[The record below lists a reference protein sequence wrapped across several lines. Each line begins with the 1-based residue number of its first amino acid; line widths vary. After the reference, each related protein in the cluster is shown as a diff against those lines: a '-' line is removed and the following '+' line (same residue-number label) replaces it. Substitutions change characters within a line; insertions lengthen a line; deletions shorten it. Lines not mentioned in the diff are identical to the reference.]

1 MATVLI
7 RLGTS
12 FFVLFH
18 PWPLARFR
26 ENTFSTRGFGHL
38 VVGGAKLLRTTAA
51 IFPIFPFFPIF
62 LSKSFK
68 ICHQWILE
76 TFPLQL
82 PKQNFILFYFETN
95 HLSTWE
101 YNVINR
107 RLYKIFVASVCRYL
121 GFWWNENWNIWAN
134 IINRKSGQEMRSRG
148 PQLWGQVL
156 HSKSQKQFL

>member
-1 MATVLI
+1 MGTVFI
-7 RLGTS
+7 RLGTT
-12 FFVLFH
+12 FCVPFH

-38 VVGGAKLLRTTAA
+38 VVGGATLLRTTAA

-82 PKQNFILFYFETN
+82 PKQNLILFYFETN

-101 YNVINR
+101 YNVIN

-134 IINRKSGQEMRSRG
+134 IIDNKQEARPGDEVQRPATLRTSIT
-148 PQLWGQVL
+148 
-156 HSKSQKQFL
+156 F